1 MKFLIITH
9 VEHIQKEGKYYG
21 YEPYIQEMNLWLK
34 HVDEVEVVAPLKK
47 GELTKID
54 ACYVHSNLRFSKIP
68 IIQFTSFTH
77 ALKSLFKIP
86 VIKWKIFVAC
96 MRANHIHLRCPG
108 NIGMFGAFIQICF
121 PYKFKTAKYAGN
133 WDPKSKQPL
142 SYRIQKKILRNT
154 FFTKRMQTLVY
165 GNWPK
170 QTKNIKSF
178 FTASFNASEVE
189 KSIQKDFTS
198 TLRFVFVGSLVEG
211 KQPLKAVQIVEQLNK
226 KSIDSTLDLY
236 GDGVLR
242 QSLKDYIKENNLET
256 RIHLK
261 GNVSK
266 DDIKKALRIAHFS
279 ILLSKSEGWP
289 KAIAE
294 AMFYG
299 VIPVAS
305 KVSCVPWM
313 LNYGERGVLVDDN
326 EDMCVSQIINTIEE
340 KNLNRISK
348 AAKDWSQQYNLDY
361 FEEEIQK
368 LLAH

>member
-1 MKFLIITH
+1 M
-9 VEHIQKEGKYYG
+9 
-21 YEPYIQEMNLWLK
+21 
-34 HVDEVEVVAPLKK
+34 
-47 GELTKID
+47 
-54 ACYVHSNLRFSKIP
+54 
-68 IIQFTSFTH
+68 
-77 ALKSLFKIP
+77 
-86 VIKWKIFVAC
+86 
-96 MRANHIHLRCPG
+96 
-108 NIGMFGAFIQICF
+108 
-121 PYKFKTAKYAGN
+121 
-133 WDPKSKQPL
+133 
-142 SYRIQKKILRNT
+142 
-154 FFTKRMQTLVY
+154 
-165 GNWPK
+165 
-170 QTKNIKSF
+170 
-178 FTASFNASEVE
+178 
-189 KSIQKDFTS
+189 
-198 TLRFVFVGSLVEG
+198 
-211 KQPLKAVQIVEQLNK
+211 NK

-289 KAIAE
+289 TAIAE

>member
-1 MKFLIITH
+1 MRFLIISH
-9 VEHIQKEGKYYG
+9 VIHTKRDGQFYG
-21 YEPYIQEMNLWLK
+21 YAPYVREMNLWLS
-34 HVDEVEVVAPLKK
+34 HVDEVEVVAPLKER
-47 GELTKID
+47 ELTKID
-54 ACYVHSNLRFSKIP
+54 ACYVHSNIRFSKIP
-68 IIQFTSFTH
+68 SIQFTSFAH
-77 ALKSLFKIP
+77 AVKSLFKIP
-86 VIKWKIFVAC
+86 VIKWKIFRAC

-142 SYRIQKKILRNT
+142 SYRIQKKILSNT
-154 FFTKRMQTLVY
+154 FFTKRMQALVY

-211 KQPLKAVQIVEQLNK
+211 KQPLKAIQIVEKLNK
-226 KSIDSTLDLY
+226 KGVDATLELY

-242 QSLKDYIKENNLET
+242 QSLEDYNTKNNLKT
-256 RIHLK
+256 TIHLK

-266 DDIKKALRIAHFS
+266 DDIKLALKTAHFS

-326 EDMCVSQIINTIEE
+326 VDMCVSQIINTIEE
-340 KNLNRISK
+340 KNLNTISK
-348 AAKDWSQQYNLDY
+348 AAEDWSQQYTLDY
-361 FEEEIQK
+361 FEKEIQK
-368 LLAH
+368 LLKH